1 MAVPMTSTATNDL
14 RSEKKPSRSRGVG
27 VTVAAKT
34 VVPGNPSI
42 KLKILVRRLP
52 PAMTEDEF
60 KIHTAE
66 WIDFEN
72 LDFFSYVK
80 GKVSEE

>member
-1 MAVPMTSTATNDL
+1 MTSAATSDL
-14 RSEKKPSRSRGVG
+14 KSDKKPPRSRGVG
-27 VTVAAKT
+27 TAASARAI
-34 VVPGNPSI
+34 VPGNPSI
-42 KLKILVRRLP
+42 KLKILVRKLP
-52 PAMTEDEF
+52 PALTEDEF

-66 WIDFEN
+66 LIDFEN

>member
-1 MAVPMTSTATNDL
+1 MTSAATTD
-14 RSEKKPSRSRGVG
+14 KKPPRSRGVG
-27 VTVAAKT
+27 TARAI
-34 VVPGNPSI
+34 VPGNPAI
-42 KLKILVRRLP
+42 KLKILIRRLP
-52 PAMTEDEF
+52 PTMTEDEF
-60 KIHTAE
+60 KIHSAE